1 MKHLTIIIGL
11 LFFSLFATMQRAG
24 AQRQDSA
31 AAEQKDRPYPS
42 VHYLAEPC
50 ARWRGDSLE
59 VRFSGEVAGRRK
71 GSESLH
77 LIPIY
82 ISGGDTIRY
91 PEVGYF
97 TSSEA
102 KYYKRREA
110 LSDTKTD
117 GTVRVLDRKGHSE
130 VDYRESMLVPQTFAG
145 RVQLQQLLHTCCEE
159 HLLASEAIAVPER
172 AVTVPD
178 TVYTTVAG
186 MLPFPVAAVSVPL
199 FETNVTFV
207 RPKPEAVKE
216 RTATATVRITYPV
229 NDWRVYPDFENH
241 RQELSRIDKILSPVA
256 TDTATYRILSASI
269 TGYASPEDTYKHNM
283 VLSEQRAGGM
293 RDYLHGR
300 YGLPTE
306 KVTAEGKG
314 EDWEGLREAVG
325 RSDMKAKDEVLDII
339 DTYDIFDGREKLL
352 MDLRGGDPYR
362 YMLEHIFPPLRRM
375 EMRIDYRV
383 RAFDPEEAGELIGR
397 RPQDLSLQEMYEVAQ
412 AENDDRTIV
421 RQRDA
426 YGREYDIAV
435 RYFPDDDIANINAS
449 SAALVRGDLELAWVC
464 LGRVRENPL
473 AANNLGVYHWLCGKI
488 GEAEAYF
495 EKARATDPQRAAYN
509 LEQLRKWKEEFGDEA
524 EAGIDNVS
532 E

>member
-59 VRFSGEVAGRRK
+59 VRFSGEVAGRLK

-82 ISGGDTIRY
+82 ISGSDTIRY

-145 RVQLQQLLHTCCEE
+145 RVQLQQLLHTCCEKR
-159 HLLASEAIAVPER
+159 LLASEAIAVPER

-207 RPKPEAVKE
+207 QPKPEAVKE

-229 NDWRVYPDFENH
+229 NDWRVYPDFENN

-293 RDYLHGR
+293 RD
-300 YGLPTE
+300 
-306 KVTAEGKG
+306 
-314 EDWEGLREAVG
+314 
-325 RSDMKAKDEVLDII
+325 
-339 DTYDIFDGREKLL
+339 
-352 MDLRGGDPYR
+352 
-362 YMLEHIFPPLRRM
+362 
-375 EMRIDYRV
+375 
-383 RAFDPEEAGELIGR
+383 
-397 RPQDLSLQEMYEVAQ
+397 
-412 AENDDRTIV
+412 
-421 RQRDA
+421 
-426 YGREYDIAV
+426 
-435 RYFPDDDIANINAS
+435 
-449 SAALVRGDLELAWVC
+449 
-464 LGRVRENPL
+464 
-473 AANNLGVYHWLCGKI
+473 
-488 GEAEAYF
+488 
-495 EKARATDPQRAAYN
+495 
-509 LEQLRKWKEEFGDEA
+509 
-524 EAGIDNVS
+524 
-532 E
+532 

>member
-1 MKHLTIIIGL
+1 MKTVLL
-11 LFFSLFATMQRAG
+11 LLSALFFLRDAVDG
-24 AQRQDSA
+24 LHA
-31 AAEQKDRPYPS
+31 APVVGSQYPS
-42 VHYLAEPC
+42 FRYVNSPKAE
-50 ARWRGDSLE
+50 WRGDSLE
-59 VRFSGEVAGRRK
+59 VRFSGEVAGRLK

-82 ISGGDTIRY
+82 VSDGDTVRY
-91 PEVGYF
+91 PEFGYF

-102 KYYKRREA
+102 KYHKRREA

-117 GTVRVLDRKGHSE
+117 GTIRILGRKGHSE
-130 VDYRESMLVPQTFAG
+130 ADYRESRLVPQTFAG
-145 RVQLQQLLHTCCEE
+145 RLQLQQFLRTCCEE
-159 HLLASEAIAVPER
+159 RLLAVETIVVPER
-172 AVTVPD
+172 AVTVTD

-186 MLPFPVAAVSVPL
+186 MLPLPVAVVSVPL

-207 RPKPEAVKE
+207 RPGPEAVKE

-229 NDWRVYPDFENH
+229 NHWRVYPDFEDN
-241 RQELSRIDKILSPVA
+241 REELSRIDRILAPVA
-256 TDTATYRILSASI
+256 ADTVTYRILSASI
-269 TGYASPEDTYKHNM
+269 EGYASPEDTYIHNM
-283 VLSEQRAGGM
+283 TLSEQRAGGM
-293 RDYLHGR
+293 RDYLREH
-300 YGLPTE
+300 YGLPAE

-314 EDWEGLREAVG
+314 EDWKGLREAVEQ
-325 RSDMKAKDEVLDII
+325 SDMEAKDEVLAII
-339 DTYDIFDGREKLL
+339 DAYDVFDGREKIL
-352 MDLRGGDPYR
+352 MDFRGGDPYR
-362 YMLEHIFPPLRRM
+362 YMLRNLFPPLRRM
-375 EMRIDYRV
+375 EMRIDYSV
-383 RAFDPEEAGELIGR
+383 RPFSMDEAGELIGR
-397 RPQDLSLQEMYEVAQ
+397 RPQDLSLREMYEVAQ

-421 RQRDA
+421 RQRDD

-495 EKARATDPQRAAYN
+495 RKAMETDPDRAAYN
-509 LEQLRKWKEEFGDEA
+509 LEQLCKWKKEFGA
-524 EAGIDNVS
+524 EEGTQRKQ

>member
-1 MKHLTIIIGL
+1 MKTIRLLYPDHL
-11 LFFSLFATMQRAG
+11 
-24 AQRQDSA
+24 
-31 AAEQKDRPYPS
+31 
-42 VHYLAEPC
+42 
-50 ARWRGDSLE
+50 
-59 VRFSGEVAGRRK
+59 
-71 GSESLH
+71 
-77 LIPIY
+77 
-82 ISGGDTIRY
+82 SGGLDTY
-91 PEVGYF
+91 YF
-97 TSSEA
+97 GA
-102 KYYKRREA
+102 N
-110 LSDTKTD
+110 
-117 GTVRVLDRKGHSE
+117 
-130 VDYRESMLVPQTFAG
+130 
-145 RVQLQQLLHTCCEE
+145 
-159 HLLASEAIAVPER
+159 LLAHILPANENQPLLRVEIAP
-172 AVTVPD
+172 PD
-178 TVYTTVAG
+178 G
-186 MLPFPVAAVSVPL
+186 
-199 FETNVTFV
+199 
-207 RPKPEAVKE
+207 KE
-216 RTATATVRITYPV
+216 RTVKDGIRAREEVTEGIRRAAQVIEAAQP
-229 NDWRVYPDFENH
+229 
-241 RQELSRIDKILSPVA
+241 DKI
-256 TDTATYRILSASI
+256 I
-269 TGYASPEDTYKHNM
+269 TI
-283 VLSEQRAGGM
+283 GGNCIVSQAPF
-293 RDYLHGR
+293 DYLHGR
-300 YGLPTE
+300 YGLPAG

-352 MDLRGGDPYR
+352 MDLRGGNPYR

-495 EKARATDPQRAAYN
+495 RKALETDPDRAAYN

>member
-1 MKHLTIIIGL
+1 
-11 LFFSLFATMQRAG
+11 
-24 AQRQDSA
+24 
-31 AAEQKDRPYPS
+31 
-42 VHYLAEPC
+42 
-50 ARWRGDSLE
+50 
-59 VRFSGEVAGRRK
+59 
-71 GSESLH
+71 
-77 LIPIY
+77 
-82 ISGGDTIRY
+82 
-91 PEVGYF
+91 
-97 TSSEA
+97 
-102 KYYKRREA
+102 
-110 LSDTKTD
+110 
-117 GTVRVLDRKGHSE
+117 
-130 VDYRESMLVPQTFAG
+130 
-145 RVQLQQLLHTCCEE
+145 
-159 HLLASEAIAVPER
+159 
-172 AVTVPD
+172 
-178 TVYTTVAG
+178 
-186 MLPFPVAAVSVPL
+186 
-199 FETNVTFV
+199 
-207 RPKPEAVKE
+207 
-216 RTATATVRITYPV
+216 
-229 NDWRVYPDFENH
+229 
-241 RQELSRIDKILSPVA
+241 
-256 TDTATYRILSASI
+256 
-269 TGYASPEDTYKHNM
+269 
-283 VLSEQRAGGM
+283 M
-293 RDYLHGR
+293 RDYLRER
-300 YGLPTE
+300 YGLPAE

-495 EKARATDPQRAAYN
+495 EKARATDPQRAVYN

>member
-1 MKHLTIIIGL
+1 MKTIRLLYPDHL
-11 LFFSLFATMQRAG
+11 
-24 AQRQDSA
+24 
-31 AAEQKDRPYPS
+31 
-42 VHYLAEPC
+42 
-50 ARWRGDSLE
+50 
-59 VRFSGEVAGRRK
+59 
-71 GSESLH
+71 
-77 LIPIY
+77 
-82 ISGGDTIRY
+82 SGGLDTY
-91 PEVGYF
+91 YF
-97 TSSEA
+97 GA
-102 KYYKRREA
+102 N
-110 LSDTKTD
+110 
-117 GTVRVLDRKGHSE
+117 
-130 VDYRESMLVPQTFAG
+130 
-145 RVQLQQLLHTCCEE
+145 
-159 HLLASEAIAVPER
+159 LLAHILPANENQPLLRVEIAP
-172 AVTVPD
+172 PD
-178 TVYTTVAG
+178 G
-186 MLPFPVAAVSVPL
+186 
-199 FETNVTFV
+199 
-207 RPKPEAVKE
+207 KE
-216 RTATATVRITYPV
+216 RTVKDGIRAREEVTEGIRRAAQVIEAAQP
-229 NDWRVYPDFENH
+229 
-241 RQELSRIDKILSPVA
+241 DKI
-256 TDTATYRILSASI
+256 I
-269 TGYASPEDTYKHNM
+269 TI
-283 VLSEQRAGGM
+283 GGNCIVSQAPF
-293 RDYLHGR
+293 DYLHGR

>member
-1 MKHLTIIIGL
+1 MKKVLL
-11 LFFSLFATMQRAG
+11 LLSALFFLRNAADGLRA
-24 AQRQDSA
+24 APA
-31 AAEQKDRPYPS
+31 AGSRYPAFRYVNGPKAE
-42 VHYLAEPC
+42 
-50 ARWRGDSLE
+50 WRGDSLE
-59 VRFSGEVAGRRK
+59 VRFSGEVAGRLK

-91 PEVGYF
+91 PEVVYF

-229 NDWRVYPDFENH
+229 NDWRVYPDFENN
-241 RQELSRIDKILSPVA
+241 REELSRIDKILSPVA

-300 YGLPTE
+300 YGLPAG

-495 EKARATDPQRAAYN
+495 RKALETDPDRAAYN